1 MIIPYAEKLPQIHQ
15 SCFIAENSVIVGDVE
30 IGADSSVWFGAV
42 IRGDIH
48 SIRIGRFTN
57 IQDNMVIHVTHE
69 KYATSVGDYVT
80 GGHGAILHGCTVGDK
95 CIIGMGA
102 VILDDSVIGEE
113 TIVAAGS
120 VVKEHENIPPGTL
133 VAGNPAVIKRKL
145 TDSERQAIKQAALNY
160 SNYIKGYK
168 S

>member
-1 MIIPYAEKLPQIHQ
+1 MIIPYAEKRPQIDQ
-15 SCFIAENSVIVGDVE
+15 SCFIAENTVIVGDVKIE
-30 IGADSSVWFGAV
+30 ADSSVWFGAV

-57 IQDNMVIHVTHE
+57 IQDNMVIHVTHD
-69 KYATSVGDYVT
+69 KYPTFVGNYVT
-80 GGHGAILHGCTVGDK
+80 GGHGAILHGCTVKDK

-102 VILDDSVIGEE
+102 LILDDSVIGEE

-120 VVKEHENIPPGTL
+120 VVKEHENIPSGVL
-133 VAGNPAVIKRKL
+133 VAGNPASIKRKL
-145 TDSERQAIKQAALNY
+145 SDRERRAIKQSALNY

-168 S
+168 P

>member
-1 MIIPYAEKLPQIHQ
+1 MIIPYAEKYPQIDK
-15 SCFIAENSVIVGDVE
+15 SCFIAENSVIVGDVK

-57 IQDNMVIHVTHE
+57 IQDNMIIHVTHD
-69 KYATSVGDYVT
+69 KYPTSVGDYVI
-80 GGHGAILHGCTVGDK
+80 GGHGAILHGCTVGNN
-95 CIIGMGA
+95 CIIGMGS
-102 VILDDSVIGEE
+102 VVLDGSVIGDES
-113 TIVAAGS
+113 IVAAGS
-120 VVKEHENIPPGTL
+120 VVKEREKIPSGVL

-145 TDSERQAIKQAALNY
+145 SDQEKLEIKQAAIDY
-160 SNYIKGYK
+160 SNYTKGYK